1 MDATV
6 MQGVLRDGGGEE
18 NWGRLVETAITKG
31 QNVSL

>member
-6 MQGVLRDGGGEE
+6 MQGVLMDGVGEE

-31 QNVSL
+31 QSVSL